1 MNEQHIMQNRI
12 FLIHGFNKGASD
24 MYPLERSLASFG
36 YDCLTLNYPLRFH
49 PFENATAYL
58 RQMLN
63 RLPDGEQ
70 VFLVGHSTGGLV
82 IRDVLSSPD
91 CAAKVKRAVLIAT
104 PSQGSQL
111 ARHAHRVQPFTR
123 LYKTIASI
131 TPEFVGDY
139 AFQPSDVEMGAIAGD
154 RSNLFLGKMIR
165 EQNDGRVETSS
176 VYDRGLKDF
185 LVLPY
190 GHKDIHHRRETAE
203 FVHRFLQTGMFYG

>member
-1 MNEQHIMQNRI
+1 MDKQIKQNRI

-49 PFENATAYL
+49 PFEDAASHL
-58 RQMLN
+58 KQMLN
-63 RLPDGEQ
+63 RVPDREQ

-82 IRDVLSSPD
+82 IRDVLSDPGY
-91 CAAKVKRAVLIAT
+91 AAKVMRAVLIAT

-123 LYKTIASI
+123 IYKTIASI
-131 TPEFVGDY
+131 TPEFVGTY
-139 AFQPSDVEMGAIAGD
+139 AFKPADVEMGSIAGD

-165 EQNDGRVETSS
+165 ERNDGRVEMSS

-185 LVLPY
+185 LILPY

-203 FVHRFLQTGMFYG
+203 FVHRFLQTGMFDG